1 MSHQLLQGKKGI
13 IFGALDSQSIAWKT
27 AESVHAQG
35 GEIVLTNAPVT
46 LRMGTINE
54 LGEKVNAP
62 VIPAD
67 ATSLKDLESL
77 VDQAMEHLGK
87 STLFCIPL
95 ACRSM

>member
-1 MSHQLLQGKKGI
+1 MAH
-13 IFGALDSQSIAWKT
+13 SIANPSAWKT

-35 GEIVLTNAPVT
+35 GEIVLTNAPVA

-67 ATSLKDLESL
+67 ATSLKDFR
-77 VDQAMEHLGK
+77 K
-87 STLFCIPL
+87 P
-95 ACRSM
+95 CRSSYGTFWR